1 MWKIRALTFLIV
13 MACAPLAG
21 AADFEKLTVPDNL
34 ALTIDPLDATGSV
47 VISLVNKS
55 GKTSRIDLH
64 GATSLI
70 SAATHLPSHG
80 ATIQLARSGGGAET
94 TELTSEDLPSNQ
106 ELLVRVLV
114 HNLVEPGD
122 YNLTL
127 LNGAVAVGQVRVS
140 GFPFRVH
147 PDAPTGNP
155 VPLVMGSGYGGF
167 TIRNDDPFTYP
178 VKWEVSA
185 RNRKA
190 KGTMS
195 VGPNRSERV
204 NFPDCSAPNQSD
216 CQVAEAGLW
225 DTFCLWL
232 RDESENGHLRIS
244 YLPPKNAAQPFA
256 PFAVFPAT
264 LSLRAHPPEETTVV
278 GSVVLVLVLA
288 LGAFASLFANLW
300 IPHNLKKNALK
311 SRLVIALRRVREL
324 SSSMRSRARVSAEVD
339 CLQVWGRLNDEGCL
353 YSDFEAILQDYET
366 QISALETRVELMS
379 QMDESQRTF
388 EQIATMIVPPSL
400 ITRAQEPFDQLSKM
414 FESGEWKD
422 AQLRAAA
429 SLVDDLQHRVQS
441 LNAVQSSGQVDAD
454 LQKNLLTQL
463 ARLRG
468 VFPHPRSGTAAR
480 FEQALP
486 GAFHTLDATPA
497 DGANLLLRDWA
508 QLDFALWKL
517 SLIERF
523 INAFDGINS
532 VAWKA
537 HLEQK
542 AGLVEPVPPGSLIYF
557 LELNT
562 WDALNC
568 AQMLCAEVDQG
579 IFPENI
585 CKAIAGGQVCIG
597 MLQKQITSER
607 RVDLE
612 VGFNNY
618 SYNQAAARC
627 EITPIWTFTP
637 TVPRRSHFGLKG
649 LFRKREKTA
658 EPRTEKGWGVSCL
671 ARPYR
676 FVEVKVSFEDWY
688 GEVKV
693 GGDNEGLSASYPIE
707 SNRTGLVWP
716 RFMMEMSKLLLGLS
730 VPILAL
736 LAGAREKL
744 LTMDVSAALATV
756 FVLGFGADSIK
767 NALTRGTVSAP
778 GPTPPPKG
786 PAASAAP
793 VATPKSAT
801 AASS

>member
-1 MWKIRALTFLIV
+1 MMWKIRALTFLIGIV
-13 MACAPLAG
+13 CAPPAS
-21 AADFEKLTVPDNL
+21 AADFEKLAVPDNL
-34 ALTIDPLDATGSV
+34 VLTIDPVDASGSV
-47 VISLVNKS
+47 LISLINKS

-64 GATSLI
+64 GDGVI
-70 SAATHLPSHG
+70 STATHLPSHG
-80 ATIQLARSGGGAET
+80 ATVHLSRSGGSEA

-106 ELLVRVLV
+106 ELAVRVLV
-114 HNLVEPGD
+114 HNLIEPGD
-122 YNLTL
+122 YSLTIF
-127 LNGAVAVGQVRVS
+127 NGSVAVGQVRVS

-147 PDAPTGNP
+147 PDAPTGSP
-155 VPLVMGSGYGGF
+155 VPLVMGYAYGGF
-167 TIRNDDPFTYP
+167 SIRNDDPFTYP
-178 VKWEVSA
+178 VAWEVHA
-185 RNRKA
+185 RGRTA
-190 KGTMS
+190 HGTMV
-195 VGPNRSERV
+195 VGPNRSEQV
-204 NFPDCSAPNQSD
+204 GFPICNSPK
-216 CQVAEAGLW
+216 QVMCTEEPHSLW
-225 DTFCLWL
+225 DAFCLWL

-244 YLPPKNAAQPFA
+244 YNPPNVAAQAYA

-264 LSLRAHPPEETTVV
+264 VSLRAHSLEETTVM
-278 GSVVLVLVLA
+278 GSGVLVLVLA

-353 YSDFEAILQDYET
+353 YSDFDAILQDYET

-379 QMDESQRTF
+379 RMDESQRTF

-414 FESGEWKD
+414 FENGEWKD

-429 SLVDDLQHRVQS
+429 SLVDDLERRVQG

-454 LQKNLLTQL
+454 LQKNLLTQV
-463 ARLRG
+463 ARLHG
-468 VFPHPRSGTAAR
+468 VFPRPRCEIAAR

-486 GAFHTLDATPA
+486 GAFHIIDAAPA

-508 QLDFALWKL
+508 QLDFAIWKL

-523 INAFDGINS
+523 INAFEGTNNS
-532 VAWKA
+532 GWKA

-568 AQMLCAEVDQG
+568 AQTLCAEVDQG

-585 CKAIAGGQVCIG
+585 CKAITASQVSIG
-597 MLQKQITSER
+597 TLQKQITSER

-612 VGFNNY
+612 VCFNNY
-618 SYNQAAARC
+618 SYNQAAARG

-637 TVPRRSHFGLKG
+637 SVPRRSRFGLKG
-649 LFRKREKTA
+649 LFGKRPMSA

-676 FVEVKVSFEDWY
+676 FVDVKVCFEDWY

-693 GGDNEGLSASYPIE
+693 GGGNEGLSASYPIE
-707 SNRTGLVWP
+707 SNQTGLVWP

-730 VPILAL
+730 VPILGL

-767 NALTRGTVSAP
+767 NALTRGTVSTP
-778 GPTPPPKG
+778 TPTPPPRS
-786 PAASAAP
+786 PVASAAP

-801 AASS
+801 AASI

>member
-1 MWKIRALTFLIV
+1 MWKIRSLTFLIV
-13 MACAPLAG
+13 IACATIAD
-21 AADFEKLTVPDNL
+21 AAEFEKLTVPDNA
-34 ALTIDPLDATGSV
+34 ALTIDPLDAIGSV
-47 VISLVNKS
+47 LISVVNKS
-55 GKTSRIDLH
+55 GRSSRVDLH
-64 GATSLI
+64 GDSLI
-70 SAATHLPSHG
+70 SVGTHLPSHG
-80 ATIQLARSGGGAET
+80 ATIQLARPGGAAET
-94 TELTSEDLPSNQ
+94 TELTSEDLPPNQ
-106 ELLVRVLV
+106 ELSVRVLV

-122 YNLTL
+122 YSLIL
-127 LNGAVAVGQVRVS
+127 SNGPVALGQVRVS

-155 VPLVMGSGYGGF
+155 VSLVMGFGYGGF
-167 TIRNDDPFTYP
+167 TLRNDDPFTYR
-178 VKWEVSA
+178 VAWEVTA
-185 RNRKA
+185 RGRKVTG
-190 KGTMS
+190 KTS
-195 VGPNRSERV
+195 VGPDRAEQVS
-204 NFPDCSAPNQSD
+204 FPDCSTPNQSD
-216 CQVAEAGLW
+216 CHAAEAGLW
-225 DTFCLWL
+225 GAFCLWL
-232 RDESENGHLRIS
+232 RDGSENGQLRIS
-244 YLPPKNAAQPFA
+244 YFSPNNAAQPFA

-339 CLQVWGRLNDEGCL
+339 CLQVWGRLSDEGCL
-353 YSDFEAILQDYET
+353 YSDFEAILLDYET
-366 QISALETRVELMS
+366 QISALETRVELMI
-379 QMDESQRTF
+379 QMDETQRTF
-388 EQIATMIVPPSL
+388 EQITTTIVPPSL
-400 ITRAQEPFDQLSKM
+400 ITGAQEPFDQLSKM

-422 AQLRAAA
+422 AQLRTAA
-429 SLVDDLQHRVQS
+429 SLVDDLQHRVQN
-441 LNAVQSSGQVDAD
+441 LNAMQSSGQVDAD

-468 VFPHPRSGTAAR
+468 VYPHPRSGTAAR

-486 GAFHTLDATPA
+486 GTFHTLDATPA

-523 INAFDGINS
+523 INAFDGTNS
-532 VAWKA
+532 LAWKA

-542 AGLVEPVPPGSLIYF
+542 AGLAEPVPSGSLIYF

-568 AQMLCAEVDQG
+568 AQLLCAEVDQG

-585 CKAIAGGQVCIG
+585 CKAIADGQVSIG

-612 VGFNNY
+612 VGFSNY
-618 SYNQAAARC
+618 AYNHAAARS

-649 LFRKREKTA
+649 FFRKRKKTA
-658 EPRTEKGWGVSCL
+658 DPRTEKGWGVSCL

-676 FVEVKVSFEDWY
+676 FVDVKVCFEDWY

-693 GGDNEGLSASYPIE
+693 GGDGGGLSASYPIE

-730 VPILAL
+730 VPILGL
-736 LAGAREKL
+736 LGGAREKL

-778 GPTPPPKG
+778 GPTPPPRG
-786 PAASAAP
+786 PVASATP

-801 AASS
+801 ATSS